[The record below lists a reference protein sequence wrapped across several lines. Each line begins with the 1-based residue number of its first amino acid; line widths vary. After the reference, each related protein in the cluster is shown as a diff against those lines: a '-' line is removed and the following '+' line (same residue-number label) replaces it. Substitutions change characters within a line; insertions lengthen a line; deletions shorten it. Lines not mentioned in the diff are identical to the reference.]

1 MSKLDL
7 YQQNEILKY
16 SYESLS
22 RQIQKLGKQID
33 IRHEDIGS
41 IELDN
46 SLDIEE
52 EEAKNMDSQNNV
64 NLKQTRLLDE
74 LACTYR
80 DFVSNFQYESKQ
92 LHQDLDKI
100 QNLVSESSEQ
110 RRTSIKKIETVANEF
125 MDNFNKMKDS
135 FDTLEIEISDLD
147 TA

>member
-22 RQIQKLGKQID
+22 RQIHKLGKQID

-52 EEAKNMDSQNNV
+52 EEAKNVDISNNV
-64 NLKQTRLLDE
+64 NLKQKQLLDE
-74 LACTYR
+74 LTSTHR
-80 DFVSNFQYESKQ
+80 DFTSNFQYESKQ
-92 LHQDLDKI
+92 LHQLDKI
-100 QNLVSESSEQ
+100 QNLVSESSEL
-110 RRTSIKKIETVANEF
+110 RKNSIKKIETVANDF

-135 FDTLEIEISDLD
+135 FDTLEIEFSDLD
-147 TA
+147 TV

>member
-52 EEAKNMDSQNNV
+52 EEAKNVDISNNV
-64 NLKQTRLLDE
+64 NLKQTQLLDE
-74 LACTYR
+74 LACVHR

-92 LHQDLDKI
+92 LHNNLDKI

-110 RRTSIKKIETVANEF
+110 RRSSIKKIETVANEF
-125 MDNFNKMKDS
+125 MDNFNKMKES
-135 FDTLEIEISDLD
+135 FDTLEIEISDLN
-147 TA
+147 TV

>member
-52 EEAKNMDSQNNV
+52 EEAKNVDISNNV
-64 NLKQTRLLDE
+64 NLKQKQLLDE
-74 LACTYR
+74 LTSTHR
-80 DFVSNFQYESKQ
+80 DFTSNFQYESKQ

-100 QNLVSESSEQ
+100 QNLVSESSEL
-110 RRTSIKKIETVANEF
+110 RKNSIKKIETVANEF
-125 MDNFNKMKDS
+125 MDNFNKMKES
-135 FDTLEIEISDLD
+135 FDTLEIGISDLNVV
-147 TA
+147 